1 MTGWIGYFAPTG
13 TPQPIIDRVAKALAA
28 ICREPEVVDTMANLG
43 IDAVGNT
50 PEEFAAAIQ
59 ADLPIVRSAVEK
71 AGLLRK

>member
-1 MTGWIGYFAPTG
+1 TGWIGYFAPTG
-13 TPQPIIDRVAKALAA
+13 TPRPIIDRLSKALAA
-28 ICREPEVVDTMANLG
+28 ICREPDVVETMANLG

-59 ADLPIVRSAVEK
+59 ADLPIVRSAVES

>member
-1 MTGWIGYFAPTG
+1 
-13 TPQPIIDRVAKALAA
+13 VAKALAA
-28 ICREPEVVDTMANLG
+28 ICREPDVVDTMANLG

-59 ADLPIVRSAVEK
+59 ADLPIVRSAVEN

>member
-13 TPQPIIDRVAKALAA
+13 RPRPIIDRVAKALAA
-28 ICREPEVVDTMANLG
+28 ICREPEVVETMANLG

-59 ADLPIVRSAVEK
+59 ADLPIVRSAVEN

>member
-13 TPQPIIDRVAKALAA
+13 TPRPIIDRVAKAVAA
-28 ICREPEVVDTMANLG
+28 ICREPEVVETMANLG

-59 ADLPIVRSAVEK
+59 ADLPIVRSAVES

>member
-13 TPQPIIDRVAKALAA
+13 TPRPIIDRVAKALAA
-28 ICREPEVVDTMANLG
+28 ICREPDVVETMANLG

-59 ADLPIVRSAVEK
+59 ADLPIVRSAVES

>member
-13 TPQPIIDRVAKALAA
+13 TPRPIIDRVAKAVAA
-28 ICREPEVVDTMANLG
+28 ICREPEVVETMANLG

-59 ADLPIVRSAVEK
+59 ADLPIVRSAVES
-71 AGLLRK
+71 AGPLRK